1 VRPPDAG
8 RSGKGGATSRR
19 PRQTARVD
27 VTEPVDLP
35 ATWASEQWRVELEAW
50 LLPTLA
56 DAGLTVTGPLE
67 RSRTRFWSTVLHV
80 ETDAGRVWV
89 KENAPSQAF
98 EACLVDAVERLAPG
112 RMPPVVAVEPG
123 RGWLATRDIGTPL
136 RGRDDVPDEAWTEL
150 ASAWAGLQHD
160 LAPHADAL
168 LGTGLSAVPE
178 SGIAQWAAA
187 LADELGRLPGED
199 PRALTDEE
207 RRHVAAGLPLVEEA
221 AAVLAS
227 SGLPASLE
235 HNDLHLGNAFHAPG
249 APMQFID
256 LGDAVWAHPLTAF
269 RIPVWVLS
277 ARRRDRADA
286 LVRRVVDAALE
297 PWTDRM
303 PRADLE
309 ALLPAADR
317 VSCLHRA
324 LSWRRLVEDVPLGVV
339 DPEYVRSYAEWL
351 LIATDPDPY
360 TAAVEDRH
368 VR

>member
-1 VRPPDAG
+1 M
-8 RSGKGGATSRR
+8 
-19 PRQTARVD
+19 D

-35 ATWASEQWRVELEAW
+35 ARWASARWRAGLEAW
-50 LLPTLA
+50 LLPALA

-67 RSRTRFWSTVLHV
+67 QWRTRFWSTVLHV
-80 ETDAGRVWV
+80 DTDAGRVWV

-98 EACLVDAVERLAPG
+98 EARLVATVERLAPA

-123 RGWLATRDIGTPL
+123 RGWLVTRDVGTPL
-136 RGRDDVPDEAWTEL
+136 RGRDDVPDEAWAEL

-168 LGTGLSAVPE
+168 LGTGLSAFPE
-178 SGIAQWAAA
+178 PGVTDWAAA
-187 LADELGRLPGED
+187 LADELGRLQGDD

-207 RRHVAAGLPLVEEA
+207 RRHVDAGLPLVEEA
-221 AAVLAS
+221 AAVLTA
-227 SGLPASLE
+227 SGLPASLQ

-269 RIPVWVLS
+269 RIPAWVLS
-277 ARRRDRADA
+277 ARRGDRADA

-297 PWTDRM
+297 PWTDRV
-303 PRADLE
+303 PLADLR

-317 VSCLHRA
+317 LSCLHRA
-324 LSWRRLVEDVPLGVV
+324 LSWRRLVEDVPLDVV
-339 DPEYVRSYAEWL
+339 EPEYVRSYAEWL
-351 LIATDPDPY
+351 LVATDPDPY
-360 TAAVEDRH
+360 TAAVEDQHAR
-368 VR
+368 